1 MKKASI
7 IFGSTTGNT
16 ETVANMIAENLVDY
30 DVSLYYV
37 TDADE
42 ASVKDADLVLFGS
55 STWGYGELQ
64 DDFIPYHDEKM
75 TSSLLRGKNVA
86 IFGCGDKENYEDVFC
101 AATDI
106 LREKAEKCAANL
118 VSENLRVD
126 CEPDDNKDAIVAFA
140 KAL

>member
-16 ETVANMIAENLVDY
+16 ETVANMIAKNLPDY
-30 DVSLYYV
+30 EVNLYYV
-37 TDADE
+37 TDATDDC
-42 ASVKDADLVLFGS
+42 VKNADLVLYGC

-64 DDFIPYHDEKM
+64 DDFQYYYDTAM
-75 TSSLLRGKNVA
+75 TANLLKGKDIA

-101 AATDI
+101 YATELI
-106 LREKAEKCAANL
+106 KTKAEKCGAKIIC
-118 VSENLRVD
+118 ENLKVD
-126 CEPDDNKDAIVAFA
+126 CEPADNEDAILAFA